1 MTYKYFNPRPVT
13 LDEGKA
19 MYRALADANH
29 PDHGGSVEVMQAIN
43 AEWDDLKGRLPKF
56 VPPGYKPREE
66 KATRQDVRPEVA
78 EMLRNLAGLQG
89 LKFDLVGEWIWC
101 DPSARH
107 AETLNSLGFTWS
119 TNRRRYYWHPADSK
133 AGRARKCSYSHIYA
147 KYDGQSYTGK
157 GLDELKTA

>member
-56 VPPGYKPREE
+56 VPLGTRPGKRKPPGRTCGR
-66 KATRQDVRPEVA
+66 KWPKGSATW
-78 EMLRNLAGLQG
+78 QG
-89 LKFDLVGEWIWC
+89 CRASSL
-101 DPSARH
+101 
-107 AETLNSLGFTWS
+107 TL
-119 TNRRRYYWHPADSK
+119 
-133 AGRARKCSYSHIYA
+133 
-147 KYDGQSYTGK
+147 
-157 GLDELKTA
+157 